1 MKTNAFL
8 LVAVSLFLTSCA
20 SVMPQGGLLYHD
32 IKYGVDATPATSA
45 TKTGEA
51 CTNAVLG
58 LVASGDA
65 SIEQAK
71 KNGNITEVST
81 VNASSFS
88 LLFVYNKYCT
98 IVTGK

>member
-1 MKTNAFL
+1 MKINAFL
-8 LVAVSLFLTSCA
+8 LVATSLFLTSCA
-20 SVMPQGGLLYHD
+20 SVGPQGGALYHE
-32 IKYGVDATPATSA
+32 IKYGVDATASTAA
-45 TKTGEA
+45 TKTGQA
-51 CTNAVLG
+51 CTNSVLG

-88 LLFVYNKYCT
+88 LLFFYNKYCT